1 MKDSIIRDISLASSG
16 RKKIEWAQKNMPV
29 LKAIETGFIRDR
41 PFEGIK
47 IALSIHLEAKTA
59 YLAQVLARGGAEM
72 AVTGS
77 NPLST
82 QDDVAAALAAD
93 GLKVYAWYGATD
105 EEYFFHLNRT
115 LDIEPDIVID
125 DGGDLAHL
133 LHGERLELA
142 AKVMGGCEETTT
154 GIMRLRAREDAGDLK
169 FPMLAV
175 NDADCKHLFDNRYG
189 TGQSTWDGIMRTTNL
204 LIAGKYV
211 VIAGYGWCGKGCAL
225 RAKGLGANVIV
236 CETNPVKALEALM
249 DGYQVMTMKEAAKWG
264 DIFVT
269 VTGCNRV
276 INAEHFSV
284 MKDGAILANAGHF
297 DVEISLPDL
306 EEMAAEKKAMRKNI
320 DGYRMADGRW
330 LYLLG
335 QGRLVNLAAGD
346 GHPVEIMDLS
356 FALQALSAKHILL
369 DHRNLEPKVYPIPKD
384 IDESVARLKL
394 ETMGL
399 EIDQLS
405 EEQEKYLWGY

>member
-1 MKDSIIRDISLASSG
+1 MKDSIIKDIALAPSG
-16 RKKIEWAQKNMPV
+16 HKKIAWAQKNMPV
-29 LKAIETGFIRDR
+29 LKAIEAGFGREK
-41 PFEGIK
+41 PFQGIK

-59 YLAQVLARGGAEM
+59 YLAQVLARGGADL

-82 QDDVAAALAAD
+82 QDDVAAALVAE
-93 GLKVYAWYGATD
+93 GLQVYARYGATE

-115 LDIEPDIVID
+115 LDIGPDIIID

-133 LHGERLELA
+133 LHGERQELA

-154 GIMRLRAREDAGDLK
+154 GITRLRAREKAGNLK

-204 LIAGKYV
+204 LVAGKYV

-249 DGYQVMTMKEAAKWG
+249 DGHQVMPMREAAEWG

-269 VTGCNRV
+269 VTGCKRV
-276 INAEHFSV
+276 ITGEHFSI
-284 MKDGAILANAGHF
+284 MKDGAIMANAGHF

-306 EEMAAEKKAMRKNI
+306 EKMAVDKKEMRKDI
-320 DGYRMADGRW
+320 EGYKMPDGRW

-335 QGRLVNLAAGD
+335 KGRLVNLAAAD

-356 FALQALSAKHILL
+356 FALQALSAQHILL
-369 DHRNLEPKVYPIPKD
+369 NRHNLEARVYPIPKD

-399 EIDQLS
+399 HIDQLT
-405 EEQEKYLWGY
+405 EEQEKYLQGY